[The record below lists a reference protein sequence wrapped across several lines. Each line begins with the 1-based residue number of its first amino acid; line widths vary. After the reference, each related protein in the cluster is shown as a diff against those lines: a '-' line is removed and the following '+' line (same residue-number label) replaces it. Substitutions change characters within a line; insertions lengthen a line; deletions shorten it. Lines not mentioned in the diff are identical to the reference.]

1 MMTAMPSVKK
11 HINRYQRAVIAF
23 WIFIIVSVLQ
33 AVLVEP
39 DVAVDE
45 AMHTFEGK
53 LPDLV
58 IYEGEEPVDALVKWG
73 KEASKVGTDAN
84 SKQEDWRPVVRESIY
99 YEILDELC
107 NRVDGLQCNRERAW
121 EFLVSCFDKN
131 TNILV
136 VRALSHPA
144 ILTRTWVR

>member
-1 MMTAMPSVKK
+1 MLVLLVLQTALRLVTALPSVKK
-11 HINRYQRAVIAF
+11 HINRHQRAVIAF
-23 WIFIIVSVLQ
+23 WIFILVSVLQ

-84 SKQEDWRPVVRESIY
+84 SKQEDWRPVVREPIY

-107 NRVDGLQCNRERAW
+107 NRVDSLKCNRQRAW
-121 EFLVSCFDKN
+121 EFLVSC
-131 TNILV
+131 
-136 VRALSHPA
+136 
-144 ILTRTWVR
+144 

>member
-1 MMTAMPSVKK
+1 MIVLLILQVFLRLITAIPDVKK
-11 HINRYQRAVIAF
+11 HINPYQRAVIAI
-23 WIFIIVSVLQ
+23 WIVIFVSVLQ

-53 LPDLV
+53 LPDII

-73 KEASKVGTDAN
+73 KEASKVGTEA
-84 SKQEDWRPVVRESIY
+84 SAKQEDWRPIVREPIY

-107 NRVDGLQCNRERAW
+107 NRVDNLVCTRKRAW
-121 EFLVSCFDKN
+121 EFLVS
-131 TNILV
+131 I
-136 VRALSHPA
+136 VRVYHHK
-144 ILTRTWVR
+144 VC